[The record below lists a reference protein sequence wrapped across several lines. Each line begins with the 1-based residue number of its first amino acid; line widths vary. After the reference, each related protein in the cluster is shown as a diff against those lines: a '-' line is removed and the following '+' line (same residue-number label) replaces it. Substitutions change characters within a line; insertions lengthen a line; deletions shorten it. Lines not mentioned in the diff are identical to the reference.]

1 MIPLALALCLLQD
14 LGTDALLE
22 RLADDA
28 PDVRE
33 KAVAALVAR
42 GPDVVPTLL
51 ALHRSASSP
60 EVRERAALVLQRF
73 PFPAFVGSRPGE
85 PLRESLRGILLRD
98 LKKHRETP
106 ACVIAENERVSLDVL
121 HLRILRQEGS
131 GHGQFLALDE
141 TVPDGAGGLRVRRIV
156 YQGMTP
162 YRPQV
167 KEEGVRV
174 EESLLGPAE
183 SAALVELL
191 APAVALRPDCGVKR
205 DSSRSWTSSG
215 SFSMRFQI
223 ESGKETA
230 WSVAF
235 TGYRSSS
242 DEPAYAHGMIL
253 DGVLRAAVAT
263 RAWTPAEVTPDD
275 RRRALAW
282 LTRNFDPEGWWI
294 REHYLDMARF
304 IGDESY
310 VPFLTQVA
318 NNLEGKDG
326 PSEVRQLKSAR
337 EALSRIASAR
347 K

>member
-33 KAVAALVAR
+33 KAVAALASR
-42 GPDVVPTLL
+42 GPDVVPPLL
-51 ALHRSASSP
+51 ALYRSTASP
-60 EVRERAALVLQRF
+60 EVRERAALALQRF
-73 PFPAFVGSRPGE
+73 PFLAFVGSRPEE
-85 PLRESLRGILLRD
+85 PLREKLRGVLLRD
-98 LKKHRETP
+98 LKKHQETP
-106 ACVIAENERVSLDVL
+106 ACGAAEDGRVTLDVL
-121 HLRILRQEGS
+121 QLRIFRQDGS
-131 GHGQFLALDE
+131 GHGQFLAL
-141 TVPDGAGGLRVRRIV
+141 
-156 YQGMTP
+156 
-162 YRPQV
+162 
-167 KEEGVRV
+167 

-191 APAVALRPDCGVKR
+191 SPAVMLRPTCGVKR
-205 DSSRSWTSSG
+205 DSLKVWTSSA
-215 SFSMRFQI
+215 SFSMRFRI

-235 TGYRSSS
+235 TGHGSST
-242 DEPAYAHGMIL
+242 DEPAYAHGLIL
-253 DGVLRAAVAT
+253 DGVLRAALAT
-263 RAWTPAEVTPDD
+263 RIWTPAEVTPED
-275 RRRALAW
+275 RRRALDWMA
-282 LTRNFDPEGWWI
+282 RHFGSEGWWV

-310 VPFLTQVA
+310 VPFLSQVA
-318 NNLEGKDG
+318 KDLEGKEG
-326 PSEVRQLKSAR
+326 PSETRQLKAAR

>member
-14 LGTDALLE
+14 PGTDALLE

-33 KAVAALVAR
+33 KAVADLVSR
-42 GPDVVPTLL
+42 GPGVVPPLL
-51 ALHRSASSP
+51 ALYRSAASP

-73 PFPAFVGSRPGE
+73 PFPGFVGTRPGE
-85 PLRESLRGILLRD
+85 PLREALRGILLRD
-98 LKKHRETP
+98 LKKHQETP
-106 ACVIAENERVSLDVL
+106 ACGIAENERVALDVL
-121 HLRILRQEGS
+121 RLRILRQDGS

-141 TVPDGAGGLRVRRIV
+141 TLPDGAGGLRVRRIA

-162 YRPQV
+162 YRPEV

-191 APAVALRPDCGVKR
+191 SPAVALRPACGVKR
-205 DSSRSWTSSG
+205 DSLRSWTSSG

-235 TGYRSSS
+235 TGHRSSS

-253 DGVLRAAVAT
+253 DGVLRAALAT
-263 RAWTPAEVTPDD
+263 RAWTPVEVTPED

-282 LTRNFDPEGWWI
+282 MTRHFDSEGWWI

-304 IGDESY
+304 IGDESF
-310 VPFLTQVA
+310 VPLLTRVA
-318 NNLEGKDG
+318 KDLEGKEG
-326 PSEVRQLKSAR
+326 PSEVRQFKAAR